1 MTTSGRGLRVI
12 PRGQRGRLLL
22 AASVL
27 GLLSVAVYLPS
38 LNHEFVNWDDPVYV
52 SRNPHL
58 DSFDAAFI
66 GWAFTTDACSNWHP
80 LTWISLGIDTAVW
93 GKRPSGYRLTSLL
106 LHGLNTVLTVL
117 LFGWLGRLALGS
129 DGRASLFAATTAG
142 AVFGLHPLHVESVAW
157 VAERKDVLYAFF
169 WLLALLAWIGY
180 ATGDGKR
187 ARPWCYGLSLLL
199 FALSLLSKP
208 MAVTLPLVLIIA
220 DFYPLRR
227 FQDGRAFVRI
237 AVLEKLPFFV
247 LAAASSVVTL
257 VVQKAGGAM
266 EAMEHI
272 PLGPRLWGAEKAIG
286 FYLQQFVAPV
296 SLVPFYPLPEKITPL
311 TFDYLAPLALA
322 LAITAAAILGR
333 RRAPVVTAGWTY
345 YLVTLVPV
353 LGIVQVG
360 SQAAADRYMYLPM
373 LGPLAVLA
381 AGAAWVW
388 RRGARARGV
397 ALVSLVL
404 VSGSLGAL
412 TVRQISVWR
421 DSVTLWTHVTRR
433 FPDCASAFYQL
444 GHAYRRKRDFAS
456 AENAWRRTVEIAPR
470 HSEAL
475 NGLGNLAMIRGS
487 LPAARDWYRAA
498 VTADD
503 RNAEAHFNLA
513 LTLEGLGDPAG
524 ARRHYQAFVDRAT
537 PEYAHLLPEVR
548 AKLARPLP
556 R

>member
-1 MTTSGRGLRVI
+1 
-12 PRGQRGRLLL
+12 
-22 AASVL
+22 VL

-38 LNHEFVNWDDPVYV
+38 LPNEFVNWDDPVYV

-58 DSFDAAFI
+58 DSLDGPFVE
-66 GWAFTTDACSNWHP
+66 WAFTTNACSNWHP

-117 LFGWLGRLALGS
+117 LFGRLARLAGGS
-129 DGRASLFAATTAG
+129 AGRASLFAATTAG

-157 VAERKDVLYAFF
+157 IAERKDVLYAFF
-169 WLLALLAWIGY
+169 WLLAFLAWIRY
-180 ATGDGKR
+180 ATGEGRR
-187 ARPWCYGLSLLL
+187 ARPWYFGLSLLL
-199 FALSLLSKP
+199 FALSLLAKP

-220 DFYPLRR
+220 DSYPLRR
-227 FQDGRAFVRI
+227 IGDGRAFVRI
-237 AVLEKLPFFV
+237 AILEKLPFFV

-257 VVQKAGGAM
+257 VVQRAGGAM
-266 EAMEHI
+266 EAMAHI
-272 PLGPRLWGAEKAIG
+272 PLGSRLWGAEQALG
-286 FYLQQFVAPV
+286 FYLWQLVAPV
-296 SLVPFYPLPEKITPL
+296 SLVPFYPLPATLAPL
-311 TFDYLAPLALA
+311 TFEYLAPLVLV
-322 LAITAAAILGR
+322 LAITAAALLGWR
-333 RRAPVVTAGWTY
+333 RTPVVTAAWAY
-345 YLVTLVPV
+345 YVVTLVPV

-388 RRGARARGV
+388 RRGAPARGV
-397 ALVSLVL
+397 ALVALVL
-404 VSGSLGAL
+404 VSGSLAAL
-412 TVRQISVWR
+412 TVRQIGVWR
-421 DSVTLWTHVTRR
+421 NSVTLWTHVTRH

-475 NGLGNLAMIRGS
+475 NGLGNLAMMRGS

-498 VTADD
+498 VIADD
-503 RNAEAHFNLA
+503 GNAEAHFNLA
-513 LTLEGLGDPAG
+513 LALEGLGDHAG
-524 ARRHYQAFVDRAT
+524 ARRHYRAFVDRAT
-537 PEYAHLLPEVR
+537 PEYAHLLPGVR

-556 R
+556 K